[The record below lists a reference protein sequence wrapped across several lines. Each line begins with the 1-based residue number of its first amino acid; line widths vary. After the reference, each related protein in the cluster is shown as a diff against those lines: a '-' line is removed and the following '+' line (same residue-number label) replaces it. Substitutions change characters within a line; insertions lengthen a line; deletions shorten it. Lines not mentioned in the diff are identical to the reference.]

1 MCKIT
6 KRILTL
12 IPNTLFVGKV
22 CVKLDSVASTQTY
35 LKNLYAKSKPIEG
48 TAILSYNQTAGYGQR
63 NNSWETQNGLNVA
76 LSLVLLPAFLNPDKQ
91 YYLSMAVAL
100 AVKKAVEELSQQKVK
115 LKWPNDIM
123 VGHRKISGIL
133 IESNV
138 YNSRVE
144 KSYVGIGLN
153 VNQVDFGLLK
163 NNATSLSNISGREYD
178 LDQVSILLMEWVER
192 YYLQIKAGRLTQIFE
207 EYHEALYK
215 RNEFITLQHSDGKTS
230 IALLKGVEENGK
242 LQVEHENS
250 EVRSYLH
257 GEVQINYVK
266 LI

>member
-1 MCKIT
+1 M
-6 KRILTL
+6 TL

-63 NNSWETQNGLNVA
+63 NNSWETQNGLNIA

-123 VGHRKISGIL
+123 VGDRKISGIL
-133 IESNV
+133 IESNLF
-138 YNSRVE
+138 NSRVE

-153 VNQVDFGLLK
+153 VNQIDFGSLK
-163 NNATSLSNISGREYD
+163 STATSLSNISGKEYD
-178 LDQVSILLMEWVER
+178 LDHVCIMIMEWVER
-192 YYLQIKAGRLTQIFE
+192 YYLQIKAGRLKELFE
-207 EYHEALYK
+207 EYDEALYK
-215 RNEFITLQHSDGKTS
+215 KNEYITLLHSDDMTS
-230 IALLKGVEENGK
+230 KVLLKGVEENGK
-242 LQVEHENS
+242 ILVMHENGDL
-250 EVRSYLH
+250 RAYLH
-257 GEVQINYVK
+257 GEVQIMKVP
-266 LI
+266 L